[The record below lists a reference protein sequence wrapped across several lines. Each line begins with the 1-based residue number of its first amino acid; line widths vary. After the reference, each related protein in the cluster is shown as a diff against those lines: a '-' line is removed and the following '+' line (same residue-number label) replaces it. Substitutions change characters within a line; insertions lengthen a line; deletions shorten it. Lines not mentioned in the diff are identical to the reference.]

1 MVGWDRLARILST
14 GAGPRVGGPPAA
26 VYKAGVNT
34 DSLGADMTLLILSQ
48 LGCNRGPGA
57 DAINLDWKSGEVFHV
72 AASYQNA
79 AVMTEETPASLDGS
93 VNTGFGE
100 DWSDEVIWTYE
111 VVETGLIPSAND
123 PLYAYSVRFDG
134 EQTSLAVIRAYLDE
148 TLNSDD
154 ALLESDPVIYLVF
167 REDRDRLAG
176 LVSFTDV
183 DGERVEKAY
192 SSTELGKSWNNLS
205 QSELTMLPTM
215 LAPFGTTWADGAK
228 TLENGDLAESYSVDA
243 GITDVAF
250 DDTMGGGLVVTRYED
265 GQPWPTYTATDNME
279 ARLLSSEEVDA
290 KRADAPY
297 LSPEAPEDFDYR
309 AALSASIDIDAAL
322 RLSPED
328 IEGWKAEVYEGY
340 RPWAGSWWKQA
351 EGALVFGYDGRD
363 TYSDEIKEQ
372 VDPIKTDMDKLS
384 KELRDMDD
392 GADKDAKVEEY
403 RAKQKELVEL
413 LVGFYKS
420 VREDLDGGRIVVED
434 GKMTHTED
442 GWSYALAELSPMDK
456 MALRVYGE
464 GNTTNNPF
472 FMPAW
477 ELLNHYSPAGGSW
490 WGHCNGWAAA
500 AILTD
505 EPRESKTVDI
515 MGQQVAFTT
524 ADQKGLLTEAHYSQY
539 SRFYG
544 ARYNGEEDDISDLH
558 PPAFHQIIS
567 FYLKEQGV
575 PFVFDTTAG
584 DAVWNYP
591 AWAAEVEMTEVDNA
605 DSGKVNVNTATM
617 EELAAVEG
625 IDEGE
630 ASRIVETREAAGPFQ
645 DMDAVRELAGDAAD
659 SLTIDQ
665 ANRTYDVVATVTFTT
680 DSVGETHLD
689 FDEDAPKGFDKV
701 YRYTLVTDLEGNV
714 LEGTWD
720 DDKEHPDFAWVPYS
734 NPRSSSN
741 GNSENPFLEY
751 GDVLNALGDDL
762 ERH

>member
-1 MVGWDRLARILST
+1 
-14 GAGPRVGGPPAA
+14 
-26 VYKAGVNT
+26 
-34 DSLGADMTLLILSQ
+34 
-48 LGCNRGPGA
+48 
-57 DAINLDWKSGEVFHV
+57 
-72 AASYQNA
+72 
-79 AVMTEETPASLDGS
+79 
-93 VNTGFGE
+93 
-100 DWSDEVIWTYE
+100 
-111 VVETGLIPSAND
+111 
-123 PLYAYSVRFDG
+123 
-134 EQTSLAVIRAYLDE
+134 
-148 TLNSDD
+148 
-154 ALLESDPVIYLVF
+154 
-167 REDRDRLAG
+167 
-176 LVSFTDV
+176 
-183 DGERVEKAY
+183 
-192 SSTELGKSWNNLS
+192 
-205 QSELTMLPTM
+205 
-215 LAPFGTTWADGAK
+215 
-228 TLENGDLAESYSVDA
+228 VDA

-265 GQPWPTYTATDNME
+265 GLPWPTYTVTDNME
-279 ARLLSSEEVDA
+279 ARLLSGEEVDA

-297 LSPEAPEDFDYR
+297 LSPEAPEDFDFR
-309 AALSASIDIDAAL
+309 AALASSIDIDAAL

-328 IEGWKAEVYEGY
+328 VEGWKAEVYEGY

-351 EGALVFGYDGRD
+351 EGALVFGYDGRG
-363 TYSDEIKEQ
+363 TYSDEIKDA

-384 KELRDMDD
+384 KDLRDMDD

-403 RAKQKELVEL
+403 RAKQKELVKI
-413 LVGFYKS
+413 LVDFYKGI
-420 VREDLDGGRIVVED
+420 REDLDGGRIVVED

-442 GWSYALAELSPMDK
+442 DWSYDLEDLSPMDK

-464 GNTTNNPF
+464 GSTANNPF

-505 EPRESKTVDI
+505 EPRETKTVDI
-515 MGQQVAFTT
+515 MGEQVKFTT

-605 DSGKVNVNTATM
+605 DNGKVNVNTANYL
-617 EELAAVEG
+617 ELSEVEG

-630 ASRIVETREAAGPFQ
+630 AARLIDTREAAGPFQ
-645 DMDAVRELAGDAAD
+645 DMDAVREIVGDDAEG
-659 SLTIDQ
+659 LTIEQ
-665 ANRTYDVVATVTFTT
+665 AKKTYDVVATVTFTT
-680 DSVGETHLD
+680 DGVGETHID
-689 FDEDAPKGFDKV
+689 FDENAPKGFDKV
-701 YRYTLVTDLEGNV
+701 YSYTLVTDLEGNV
-714 LEGTWD
+714 LEGTWED
-720 DDKEHPDFAWVPYS
+720 ENEHPDFAWVPYS

-751 GDVLNALGDDL
+751 GDVLNALGDDI
-762 ERH
+762 ERN